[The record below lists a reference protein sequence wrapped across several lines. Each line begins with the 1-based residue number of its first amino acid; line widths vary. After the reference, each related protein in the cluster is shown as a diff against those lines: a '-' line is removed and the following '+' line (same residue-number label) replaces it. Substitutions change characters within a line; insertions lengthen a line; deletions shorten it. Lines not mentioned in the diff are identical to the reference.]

1 MIHLSR
7 SLLLDPSVGSD
18 GGDGGDG
25 GGGVMVHH
33 NCGNVVSEGSV
44 HKFKQQWQSQ
54 SMIAGEYNRRGRL
67 PQKHKCKKLVPI
79 RISTCM
85 CVNSDHGLIGHSD
98 TKSLCDGNFQ
108 WLLKSLRQFTPHY
121 PPRPWYR

>member
-54 SMIAGEYNRRGRL
+54 SMIAGEYNRRGPRNINA
-67 PQKHKCKKLVPI
+67 KKLVPI

-85 CVNSDHGLIGHSD
+85 CVNSDHGSIGHSRMSVNATQNPCVMD
-98 TKSLCDGNFQ
+98 IFNGC
-108 WLLKSLRQFTPHY
+108 
-121 PPRPWYR
+121 